1 MKLILTFITLLSC
14 SCIFSQEVNN
24 AIFNKIDEKGKSYV
38 EPIKKGEIE
47 FLRNV
52 DPPKDSWLFP
62 KLLEYKKNIG
72 SKNIMYGSIIMP
84 SASKDSNLYSYNL
97 FAYNFKKEIYYF
109 VAIVSYKVSENNVMF
124 QNSYLF
130 TEDEGLNS
138 WWRNTFSFYE
148 SKEIKNIPEK
158 FIFPYC
164 PPPPKNF

>member
-1 MKLILTFITLLSC
+1 MKLILLFLTLLSC
-14 SCIFSQEVNN
+14 SVIFSQEVNN
-24 AIFNKIDEKGKSYV
+24 DILNKINEKGKSYS

-52 DPPKDSWLFP
+52 DPPKNSWLFQ

-84 SASKDSNLYSYNL
+84 SANKDSNLYSYNL
-97 FAYNFKKEIYYF
+97 FAYNIKKEIYYF

-148 SKEIKNIPEK
+148 SEEIKNIPEK